1 LIRSDNSWSGH
12 ERNVAFANNRDGT
25 FSEVSGALGLDFPED
40 SRSFVLADLD
50 HDGRLE
56 LILKNRNAP
65 QLRILHNGMKDIG
78 DSIAFRLRGTKS
90 NRDAIGT
97 SITVEAGKLSQ
108 TRYLQAGSGF
118 LAQHSKEVFFGVGKP
133 EGTIRATIRWPSGLS
148 QKFEDLPA
156 NHRIE
161 IEEGAAAFIA
171 KPFAAPNPRYA
182 QAGAPPA
189 VEPLPSQVETWLVE
203 PLMAPA
209 FSLPDLAGSMRE
221 LRSLRGSFVLLNFW
235 ATTAPLCRDQLRLL
249 HRHQPE
255 LAAGQL
261 KILAVSVDDP
271 GDLGKARSFAAQ
283 ERFSFPVVFATED
296 VAGIYNILYRYLFD
310 RRRNLAIPTSFL
322 LDKEGMIVKVYQ
334 GPISPERLLDD
345 VRSVP
350 TTAAGRMQ
358 KAMPLGGVLC
368 NGEFQRNDFT
378 YGVALFQRGY
388 LEQAAESFQQ
398 VVAAKPDDPEGY
410 YNLGTLNLRR
420 NDFKQAR
427 QYLQQT
433 LKLRPNYPEA
443 WNNLGMMA
451 AQEGHAD
458 EAAQNFQQALLLRP
472 TYAIALLNLG
482 NVYRRQGDFAKAQD
496 CLNRALE
503 IEPDNPEVNYSLGM
517 FYAQQNQ
524 MQSASTYLQKAI
536 ELRTDYPEALNN
548 LGVLFVREQD
558 YAKAEEQFKTCIRV
572 VPSFDQSYLNLARLY
587 ALQNDKEKAKGVL
600 QDLLRI
606 QPQNQSAVQALEM
619 LNTVP

>member
-1 LIRSDNSWSGH
+1 M
-12 ERNVAFANNRDGT
+12 
-25 FSEVSGALGLDFPED
+25 LGLDFPED

-90 NRDAIGT
+90 NLDAIGT

-108 TRYLQAGSGF
+108 TKYLQAGSGF
-118 LAQHSKEVFFGVGKP
+118 LAQHSKEVFFGVGKQ
-133 EGTIRATIRWPSGLS
+133 EGTIRATIRWPSGIS
-148 QKFEDLPA
+148 QKFDGLPA
-156 NHRIE
+156 NQRIE
-161 IEEGAAAFIA
+161 IEEGAATFIA
-171 KPFAAPNPRYA
+171 RPFGAPNPSYV
-182 QAGAPPA
+182 QAGPPPI

-235 ATTAPLCRDQLRLL
+235 TTTAPLCRDQMRLL
-249 HRHQPE
+249 HHHQSA
-255 LAAGQL
+255 LASGQL

-271 GDLGKARSFAAQ
+271 GDIGKAHAFAAQ
-283 ERFSFPVVFATED
+283 EKFSFPIVFATED
-296 VAGIYNILYRYLFD
+296 VAGIYNIIYRYLFD

-334 GPISPERLLDD
+334 GPIVPERLLED
-345 VRSVP
+345 VRSIP
-350 TTAAGRMQ
+350 STEASRMK
-358 KAMPLGGVLC
+358 KAMPLGGVLYQ
-368 NGEFQRNDFT
+368 GGFQRNDFT

-398 VVAAKPDDPEGY
+398 VIAAKPDEPEGY
-410 YNLGTLNLRR
+410 YNLGTLSLRR

-451 AQEGHAD
+451 AQEGRSD
-458 EAAQNFQQALLLRP
+458 EAVQSFQQALVLRP

-482 NVYRRQGDFAKAQD
+482 NVYRRQGVFEKAQD
-496 CLNRALE
+496 SLNRALA

-524 MQSASTYLQKAI
+524 IQSASSYLQKAI

-558 YAKAEEQFKTCIRV
+558 YVKAEEQFKTCIRV

-587 ALQNDKEKAKGVL
+587 ALRNDKGKAKEIL

-606 QPQNQSAVQALEM
+606 QPQNPSAIQALEI
-619 LNTVP
+619 LSTVP